1 MRIGGK
7 RLVQMELDPGE
18 ELILQSHAD
27 VEETSCY
34 TSALNPLNLY
44 KLGAVFYLGRL
55 FLTTERVILLP
66 YAGYEV
72 KRAKRFEK
80 IAYELIDKCGLGI
93 PSPEIQFFPWLI
105 SVALGDIRGVNPFRK
120 QAGVH
125 PSLCLYTEPAKYVFK
140 FTHQD
145 DPEQWAN
152 LISELGGAAITD
164 MVVNEC
170 AKCGMIGMAEGADAC
185 AACGATQGPSAQD
198 IWSGKWAT
206 DLLGQLASIK
216 GWKQK
221 LRALTM
227 PSGHTAECPQCHYM
241 NHRQAAFC
249 KYCHAAV

>member
-1 MRIGGK
+1 MQIGGS
-7 RLVQMELDPGE
+7 RLVQMELDNGE
-18 ELILQSHAD
+18 ELVLQSQAD

-34 TSALNPLNLY
+34 ASALNPLNLY

-66 YAGYEV
+66 YAEHEV
-72 KRAKRFEK
+72 KQAKRYEK
-80 IAYELIDKCGLGI
+80 LAYELIDKCGLGI
-93 PSPEIQFFPWLI
+93 PSPEIRFFPWPL
-105 SVALGDIRGVNPFRK
+105 SVALWNIKGINPFRK

-140 FTHQD
+140 FTRQD

-152 LISELGGAAITD
+152 TISELGGATVAD
-164 MVVNEC
+164 VVVNEC
-170 AKCGMIGMAEGADAC
+170 VKCGMIGMAEGANAC
-185 AACGATQGPSAQD
+185 AACGASQGPSAKD

-216 GWKQK
+216 GLKQK

-227 PSGHTAECPQCHYM
+227 PSGHTAECPQCHYI
-241 NHRQAAFC
+241 NHQQAASF
-249 KYCHAAV
+249 KYCYASL